1 MEFHYNELLEK
12 HKLCLECMAK
22 QKSDLDSMD
31 ERLSILHS
39 DNERLEEEKM
49 KLKDL
54 FADQVN
60 DLEINLKQVKYFN

>member
-49 KLKDL
+49 QLKDL